1 MLVPNGWY
9 PPGVWRVA
17 ARWRMARQ
25 ASIENGFALDGI
37 PVSDLRYRNLVPN
50 RLNRPR
56 EYADLVSLELD
67 KHLDRVRA
75 VQSRDLLLAQFAL
88 PNGPPVRASARRRDL
103 AYAVYL
109 RGDDVWIWP
118 HTRRNGLHAF
128 RETVLGASV
137 VLSVSEALLTEAR
150 RLADDDLP
158 RGVVIANG
166 IDVSLFRPAS
176 DDERASSRKRLGLT
190 ADGPVILCVAAALE
204 RKGWPELLA
213 ALARLGPNPPPLIAV
228 TTGHG
233 DLVLRELRDEIAPG
247 VTMVERRDL
256 DAAALSEVY
265 RAADI
270 FCLPSHG
277 EGMSNAVL
285 EALACGLPVVTTPVG
300 GHPEVIEPGVDG
312 ELVPVRSVGALSGVL
327 GDLVADPERRT
338 RMGRAA
344 RSRAEAIGTS
354 AENGG
359 RVARL
364 FNAVL
369 EGAEIPASLMRS
381 SYAPVTQ
388 N

>member
-1 MLVPNGWY
+1 M
-9 PPGVWRVA
+9 
-17 ARWRMARQ
+17 
-25 ASIENGFALDGI
+25 
-37 PVSDLRYRNLVPN
+37 SDLRYRNIVPN

-56 EYADLVSLELD
+56 DYADLVSLELD
-67 KHLDRVRA
+67 NHLNRVRA
-75 VQSRDLLLAQFAL
+75 VQGRDLLLAQFAL
-88 PNGPPVRASARRRDL
+88 PNGPPVRASARRRGL
-103 AYAVYL
+103 PYAVYL

-118 HTRRNGLHAF
+118 HTRRNGLQSF

-137 VLSVSEALLTEAR
+137 VLSVSDALLTEAR
-150 RLADDDLP
+150 RLAEDDLP

-176 DDERASSRKRLGLT
+176 DEERADRRTPLGLP
-190 ADGPVILCVAAALE
+190 AEGPVVLCVAAALE

-213 ALARLGPNPPPLIAV
+213 ALARLAPSPPPLIAV

-233 DLVLRELRDEIAPG
+233 DLALRALRDRIAPR
-247 VTMVERRDL
+247 VTMVELRDL
-256 DAAALSEVY
+256 DAAKLSEVY

-285 EALACGLPVVTTPVG
+285 EALACGLPVITTPVG

-312 ELVPVRSVGALSGVL
+312 ELVPVRDVGVL
-327 GDLVADPERRT
+327 SEVLRNLVVDPARRA

-364 FNAVL
+364 FDAVL
-369 EGAEIPASLMRS
+369 EGAELPAFLMRS